1 MTDILSKE
9 PAVEDPVEEAR
20 RAASTGQWEQAYELL
35 REVDKRSLLDRSS
48 LALLA
53 EVAYASGHF
62 DVTIAAWERAYA
74 ISARAGEALPAAE
87 AAVRIAMHLLFDTA
101 LMAPVRAWTK
111 RVDMHLEGFPDT
123 PIHAW
128 LAVVKNYER
137 LLSGQFE
144 EARTWA
150 RRAIELEEM
159 APAPAAIGR
168 VAEAR
173 SLILEGNVRGGL
185 ELLNEAA
192 LATMSG
198 DLDPISTGVVYCE
211 VVCALQGLAQYDLAE
226 EWTEAM
232 DRWRQGQPVG
242 SIHGRCRVHR
252 AEILRLRG
260 ACAEAE
266 EEALAACEELR
277 PYLRRE
283 FGWPLTELGRIRFR
297 QGNVEG
303 AEQAFWAA
311 HEAGWDAH
319 RAWRSSSWRRA
330 MCQDFNFDPGS
341 ARRSRSC
348 ALQGGSAQQ

>member
-1 MTDILSKE
+1 MQ
-9 PAVEDPVEEAR
+9 EAR
-20 RAASTGQWEQAYELL
+20 RAAAAGEWEQAYELL
-35 REVDKRSLLDRSS
+35 RRADQRSPLDRAS

-53 EVAYASGHF
+53 DFAYASGHF

-144 EARTWA
+144 EARAWA
-150 RRAIELEEM
+150 RKAIELEDL

-173 SLILEGNVRGGL
+173 SLILEGNAREGL
-185 ELLNEAA
+185 ELLNQAA

-198 DLDPISTGVVYCE
+198 DLEPIWTGVVYCE
-211 VVCALQGLAQYDLAE
+211 VVCGLQGLAQYDLAE

-232 DRWRQGQPVG
+232 DSLASRPTGRKHSWTVPRPSRRDPSSEGRVCG
-242 SIHGRCRVHR
+242 SRGRSPR
-252 AEILRLRG
+252 RLRG
-260 ACAEAE
+260 TASLPAPRVW
-266 EEALAACEELR
+266 LAS
-277 PYLRRE
+277 
-283 FGWPLTELGRIRFR
+283 
-297 QGNVEG
+297 
-303 AEQAFWAA
+303 
-311 HEAGWDAH
+311 H
-319 RAWRSSSWRRA
+319 
-330 MCQDFNFDPGS
+330 
-341 ARRSRSC
+341 
-348 ALQGGSAQQ
+348 